1 MEKMYSTQLGEEE
14 VLKGPKCQ
22 DCGNQAKK
30 DCAYSRCRSCCK
42 NKGFNCHTH
51 IRSTW
56 IPADRRR
63 HRMDHPSDQHHLH
76 EHKRHKQINTISSS
90 DEFKFPAVTS
100 SMTTLTC
107 VQVRS
112 MDETVNE
119 TAYQTSVEIG
129 GHVFSGILY
138 DQGPDEQSF
147 NNIHPLDQQQ
157 NLNLFSSNVIHT
169 GDDGASASATIAATA
184 SHRRLLYPPPHPLPS
199 FRPGMPY

>member
-1 MEKMYSTQLGEEE
+1 
-14 VLKGPKCQ
+14 
-22 DCGNQAKK
+22 
-30 DCAYSRCRSCCK
+30 
-42 NKGFNCHTH
+42 
-51 IRSTW
+51 
-56 IPADRRR
+56 
-63 HRMDHPSDQHHLH
+63 MDHPSDQHHLH

>member
-1 MEKMYSTQLGEEE
+1 MS
-14 VLKGPKCQ
+14 
-22 DCGNQAKK
+22 N
-30 DCAYSRCRSCCK
+30 
-42 NKGFNCHTH
+42 
-51 IRSTW
+51 
-56 IPADRRR
+56 
-63 HRMDHPSDQHHLH
+63 
-76 EHKRHKQINTISSS
+76 ISGS
-90 DEFKFPAVTS
+90 DEFKFPAVAS

-107 VQVRS
+107 VQVHS

-157 NLNLFSSNVIHT
+157 NLNLFSSNAIHT
-169 GDDGASASATIAATA
+169 GDDGASASASATIAATA
-184 SHRRLLYPPPHPLPS
+184 SHRRLLFPPPHPFPS